1 MFHNRLSGILLWVC
15 IPLCTTVTQTLLK
28 LSAGVLESHPFGMIW
43 LETAALTPY
52 IWGALFCEIIGFIAW
67 IFVLKSHN
75 LGIAF
80 TISSA
85 SYILV
90 ILVGYTIFHETLSM
104 SQVIGLMFILSGLLL
119 ISRSTSA
126 KN

>member
-1 MFHNRLSGILLWVC
+1 MVHNRLNSILLWVC

-28 LSAGVLESHPFGMIW
+28 LSAGVLESHPFGMMW
-43 LETAALTPY
+43 LEMAALTPY

-67 IFVLKSHN
+67 ILVLKSHN
-75 LGIAF
+75 LSIAF

-90 ILVGYTIFHETLSM
+90 ILAGYGIFHETLSVL
-104 SQVIGLMFILSGLLL
+104 QVIGLVFILSGLFL
-119 ISRSTSA
+119 ISTSTSA